1 MSNNLFITA
10 TEARSGKSAIS
21 LGVMEMLQRKID
33 LVGFFRP
40 IINVEPGS
48 QQEDNDIKLIS
59 KYFNLGLPYEQMYG
73 FTLAEAKRLVS
84 AGKESEVIEGIISK
98 YSLLAEKFDFILCEG
113 TDFAGS
119 SDLFEFDINAQVS
132 RHLACPVLLVANAH
146 KRTVEDT
153 IRSIELAF
161 DSLCE
166 HGCQI
171 LATIV
176 NRVTPGQGKHFLD
189 LLADSQVTKDQL
201 FYTIPNVAALGNPT
215 VGEIAEALGG
225 QVLYGKQQLNRH
237 VHGFTVA
244 AMQLSN
250 FLTRLEHGSLIITAG
265 DRADVIVGCLAA
277 VSSQSMDN
285 VAGIVLTGGLLP
297 GVQIDKLIQ
306 GFPRMVP
313 IISVAED
320 TFPTATLA
328 HRVHASISPDNGRKI
343 TQVLAVFEKNIDVAE
358 FAEKVITSTSSILT
372 PKMFE
377 YELIQRARTDKKHI
391 VLPEGSEDRI
401 LSAAEILLDREVA
414 DITLLG
420 NQPKVRAR
428 IAQMGLHLEAASI
441 INPQDSDY
449 LEDFTNT
456 YHKLRQHKGIT
467 KEAAHDFMLDA
478 NFFGTMMIL
487 KGHADGMVSG
497 AVHTT
502 RDTIRPAFEIIKP
515 RPGFTNISS
524 VFFMCMP
531 NRVLVYGDCAINTNP
546 TAEQLAEIAIT
557 SAQTAKDFGIDPIVA
572 LLSYSSGESGQGEDV
587 VKVRQATQL
596 AKEIAAQSWPD
607 LKIEGPIQYDA
618 AVDPAVA
625 RTKLPDSQVAGQ
637 ATVFI
642 FPDLN
647 TGNNTYKAVQ
657 RSAGVV
663 AIGPVLQGL
672 KRPVND
678 LSRGCTITDIVNTVA
693 ITAIQAQADLP

>member
-1 MSNNLFITA
+1 
-10 TEARSGKSAIS
+10 
-21 LGVMEMLQRKID
+21 MLQRKIE

-40 IINVEPGS
+40 VINVGPGS

-73 FTLAEAKRLVS
+73 FTLTEAKRLVS
-84 AGKESEVIEGIISK
+84 EGKESEVIEGIISK
-98 YSLLAEKFDFILCEG
+98 YSQLAEKFDFILCEG
-113 TDFAGS
+113 TDFEGS
-119 SDLFEFDINAQVS
+119 STLFEFDINAQVS
-132 RHLACPVLLVANAH
+132 RHLGCPVLLVANAH
-146 KRTVEDT
+146 KRPVDDT

-161 DSLCE
+161 DSLRE

-176 NRVTPGQGKHFLD
+176 NRVNPGQGKNFVE
-189 LLADSQVTKDQL
+189 LLANSQVTKDQL
-201 FYTIPNVAALGNPT
+201 VYTIPNVAALGNPT
-215 VGEIAEALGG
+215 VGEIVKALGG
-225 QVLYGKQQLNRH
+225 QVLYGQEQLNRH

-244 AMQLSN
+244 SMQLAN

-313 IISVAED
+313 IISVAEN

-328 HRVHASISPDNGRKI
+328 HQVHASISPDNSRKI
-343 TQVLAVFEKNIDVAE
+343 THVLAVFEKNIDVAE
-358 FAEKVITSTSSILT
+358 FAEQVITSQASILT

-377 YELIQRARTDKKHI
+377 YELIQRARASKKHI

-420 NQPKVRAR
+420 NPRKIRAR
-428 IAQMGLHLEAASI
+428 IAQMGLHLEGADI
-441 INPQDSDY
+441 IDPQDSDY

-467 KEAAHDFMLDA
+467 KEAARDFMCDE
-478 NFFGTMMIL
+478 NFFGTMMIY

-497 AVHTT
+497 AV
-502 RDTIRPAFEIIKP
+502 
-515 RPGFTNISS
+515 
-524 VFFMCMP
+524 
-531 NRVLVYGDCAINTNP
+531 
-546 TAEQLAEIAIT
+546 
-557 SAQTAKDFGIDPIVA
+557 IV
-572 LLSYSSGESGQGEDV
+572 DHV
-587 VKVRQATQL
+587 
-596 AKEIAAQSWPD
+596 
-607 LKIEGPIQYDA
+607 
-618 AVDPAVA
+618 
-625 RTKLPDSQVAGQ
+625 
-637 ATVFI
+637 
-642 FPDLN
+642 
-647 TGNNTYKAVQ
+647 
-657 RSAGVV
+657 
-663 AIGPVLQGL
+663 
-672 KRPVND
+672 
-678 LSRGCTITDIVNTVA
+678 
-693 ITAIQAQADLP
+693 